1 MLRWHTNEDVD
12 LQRIMQ
18 QLPMS
23 SGSDFPLLALMMFS
37 FVPLSCKKKRKLYQ
51 KYDNTGSNSTGHHEM
66 VNYSS

>member
-37 FVPLSCKKKRKLYQ
+37 FVPLSCKKKESFIKNMTTQ
-51 KYDNTGSNSTGHHEM
+51 GQIQQVIMKW
-66 VNYSS
+66 